1 MLRSKL
7 KKYYKS
13 IGIWI
18 AALCIISISCLP
30 LFAENSLLPDTAVTN
45 IPDSSIQGA
54 TETSPFFE
62 TESGFES
69 IIPSLPDT
77 PPPVTAPQGIGSE
90 TSFIGSDDQENII
103 GGVLG
108 MIIAIIV
115 VIAIIVLIVLLIP
128 KRTEERSSHNGSDE
142 RNKDS
147 KDRH

>member
-13 IGIWI
+13 IGICI
-18 AALCIISISCLP
+18 AALCIVSIFCLP

-45 IPDSSIQGA
+45 IPDSGIQGA
-54 TETSPFFE
+54 TETSPFLE

-128 KRTEERSSHNGSDE
+128 KRSDGGSSEGRS
-142 RNKDS
+142 KDG